1 MRLSDY
7 IAAIPNLHSWDEG
20 ATWNTGGFEA
30 RHFEPLHR
38 LIAELL
44 RPAPAFIE
52 TGAGNS
58 TIFFLLHGPSKVVSI
73 APDEPVFGRI
83 RDYCGRH
90 GIPTEPLQALIEP
103 SEWALPPIARQGAA
117 FDFALID
124 GDHSLERTVLDF
136 FYLNHTLGSGGL
148 LMIDDVN
155 VHSAKEVVRSIRDE
169 PDFEQV
175 LDLGKA
181 LVFRKTTD
189 RPTLRAWCDQS
200 YIKAEMAFFER
211 LPDPF
216 RIDRP
221 TAAELAEAQAP
232 EHAARA
238 PGRYRS
244 RISRAVRRL
253 LP

>member
-1 MRLSDY
+1 MQLSDY
-7 IAAIPNLHSWDEG
+7 LAAIPNLHSWDNG

-30 RHFEPLHR
+30 FHFEALHR

-44 RPAPAFIE
+44 PPDPAFIE

-73 APDEPVFGRI
+73 APDEPLFGRI
-83 RDYCGRH
+83 LDYCERH
-90 GIPTEPLQALIEP
+90 GIPTGPLQAMIEA
-103 SEWALPPIARQGAA
+103 SEWALPPIAREGAA

-136 FYLNHTLGSGGL
+136 FYLNHALKSGGL

-155 VHSAKEVVRSIRDE
+155 VHSAKEVIRLIRDE
-169 PDFEQV
+169 PDFQPV

-189 RPTLRAWCDQS
+189 QPTLRAWCDQT
-200 YIKAEMAFFER
+200 YIKSEMALFER

-221 TAAELAEAQAP
+221 TGAELAD
-232 EHAARA
+232 ARV
-238 PGRYRS
+238 PSHRNQTLGKIRS
-244 RISRAVRRL
+244 RIFRAVRRL